1 MKTPVETQGLFVWI
15 HLYKMNPYNLQIC
28 GEKGSLSEFAMIQS
42 IIRKTKGG
50 FIYER

>member
-1 MKTPVETQGLFVWI
+1 MQGLFVWI
-15 HLYKMNPYNLQIC
+15 HLYKLNPYNLHKY
-28 GEKGSLSEFAMIQS
+28 GEIGGLSEIAMIQS